1 MRLLAAM
8 AGARH
13 GGAEAFFERLLLAF
27 QNAGVELC
35 AAIRAEPERARR
47 LRAAGIDVREL
58 PFGGWLDFRTR
69 PALRKLVAEF
79 RPAVALSFMSRA
91 AAALPVPE
99 GAAPYVHIGR
109 LGGYYDLKYYGTCQH
124 LIGNTEDIVGY
135 IQEAGWPAERA
146 HYVPNFVDGSNAD
159 PEDRAAHDTPADAP
173 LLLSLG
179 RFHTNKGFDT
189 LLRALVDLP
198 DTYLW
203 LAGEGPEQKALRDL
217 AHELDVLS
225 RTRFLAWRPD
235 PAPLFAAADCVVV
248 PSRKEPLGN
257 VVIEAWARAKPVVAS
272 LSEGPRQ
279 LVATG
284 RNGLLFPIGDA
295 KALAYALRH
304 VIDEP
309 DLKRQL
315 AEAGYET
322 YRKGFTQEAVVR
334 QYLDLFARVTSGPAV
349 AA

>member
-13 GGAEAFFERLLLAF
+13 GGAEAFFERLLFAF
-27 QNAGVELC
+27 ARAGLEQRAV
-35 AAIRAEPERARR
+35 IRAEPERAAR
-47 LRAAGIDVREL
+47 LRAAGIDVREMK
-58 PFGGWLDFRTR
+58 FGGWLDFRTR
-69 PALRKLVAEF
+69 PALAKLVAEF
-79 RPAVALSFMSRA
+79 RPDVALSFMSRA
-91 AAALPVPE
+91 AAAMPPPPS
-99 GAAPYVHIGR
+99 GAPYVHIGR
-109 LGGYYDLKYYGTCQH
+109 LGGYYDLKYYGSCRH
-124 LIGNTEDIVGY
+124 LIGNTEDIVRY
-135 IQEAGWPAERA
+135 IREAGWPAERV
-146 HYVPNFVDGSNAD
+146 HYVPNFVDGTYAD
-159 PEDRAAHDTPADAP
+159 PEPRAAHDTPGDAP
-173 LLLSLG
+173 LLLALG

-203 LAGEGPEQKALRDL
+203 LAGEGPEHKALLDL

-225 RTRFLAWRPD
+225 RTRFLSWRPD

-279 LVATG
+279 LVETG

-304 VIDEP
+304 VLDET

-315 AEAGYET
+315 GEAGYET
-322 YRKGFTQEAVVR
+322 YRNRFTEEAVVR
-334 QYLDLFARVTSGPAV
+334 QYLDLFARATAG